1 MDNRQR
7 KAVTC
12 ERGQTIATS
21 RVVTL
26 PFYISTTEQV
36 LMSTDQNQG
45 LGKLRQL
52 ECEGQSTDEEEAKQN
67 KTEICIEVP
76 LSVGLNIKLH
86 M

>member
-1 MDNRQR
+1 
-7 KAVTC
+7 
-12 ERGQTIATS
+12 
-21 RVVTL
+21 
-26 PFYISTTEQV
+26 
-36 LMSTDQNQG
+36 MSTDQNQG